1 MPLGGSGS
9 RRTRLY
15 FPTETTKS
23 VALNLGT
30 GTVNDSRIR
39 DVVIVGGG
47 TAGWMAASALSAT
60 MGDQLRV
67 RLIESDEIGIVGV
80 GEATIPAIRLFNGLV
95 GIDEDE
101 FLRRT
106 QGTFKLGI
114 EFQNWGRIGE
124 SYMHGFGQIGQSLDL
139 IEFWQYWLRGRK
151 EGVASEL
158 GNYSFNQVA
167 ARAGRFARVSRV
179 PGTQLDGISY
189 AFHFDASLYARYLRS
204 VSERNGAE
212 RIEGRIVKVNLD
224 PENGFVRSVTLASGE
239 EIAGELFIDCS
250 GFRGLLIE
258 QALETGYEDW
268 SHWLPCDRAIAVP
281 TANVGPPRPFTQSIA
296 HPAGWQWRI
305 PLQHR
310 TGNGHV
316 FCSARMSE
324 DEATRILL
332 DTVEGEPL
340 AEPRTITFKTGMRKR
355 AWNRNVVAMG
365 LSSGFIEPLESTSIH
380 LVQNGIAR
388 LISHFPDR
396 SFAAANIDAYNRRIA
411 QEFEGIR
418 DFIVLHYT
426 ANQRDEPFWQ
436 ALRAMELPEGLRR
449 KIDLFKATGRIF
461 REQDELFTEVGWLQV
476 MIGQN
481 IMPETYHPL
490 ADVLT
495 HDELAGFLRDLETI
509 VAAPASRL
517 PTHQDF
523 IAQSCAAEALNA
535 A

>member
-1 MPLGGSGS
+1 M
-9 RRTRLY
+9 
-15 FPTETTKS
+15 
-23 VALNLGT
+23 
-30 GTVNDSRIR
+30 NDSRIR

-47 TAGWMAASALSAT
+47 TAGWMAAAALSAT
-60 MGDQLRV
+60 MGEQLRI

-95 GIDEDE
+95 GIDEDQ
-101 FLRRT
+101 FLRAT

-139 IEFWQYWLRGRK
+139 IEFWQYWLRGRR

-158 GNYSFNQVA
+158 GRYSFNQAA
-167 ARAGRFARVSRV
+167 AREGRFARVSRI
-179 PGTQLDGISY
+179 PNTQLDGLSY
-189 AFHFDASLYARYLRS
+189 AFHFDASLYARFLRNI
-204 VSERNGAE
+204 SEQRGVQ
-212 RIEGRIVKVNLD
+212 RVEGKIVDVDLH
-224 PENGFVRSVTLASGE
+224 PETGFVRSVRLASGE
-239 EIAGELFIDCS
+239 EHQGELFIDCS

-258 QALETGYEDW
+258 QALQTGYEDW

-281 TANVGPPRPFTQSIA
+281 TANVGQPRPYTQSIA

-316 FCSARMSE
+316 FSSAWMGE

-332 DTVEGEPL
+332 DTVEGQPL
-340 AEPRTITFKTGMRKR
+340 ADPRTISFQTGMRKK
-355 AWNRNVVAMG
+355 AWNRNVVSLG

-396 SFAAANIDAYNRRIA
+396 GFAQANVDAYNRPIA
-411 QEFEGIR
+411 YEFERIR

-426 ANQRDEPFWQ
+426 ANQRDEPFWK
-436 ALRAMELPEGLRR
+436 AMQEVELPPVLRD

-461 REQDELFTEVGWLQV
+461 REQEELFTEVGWLQV
-476 MIGQN
+476 LIGQN
-481 IMPETYHPL
+481 VVPDTYHPL

-495 HDELAGFLRDLETI
+495 REELAGFLRDIETI
-509 VAAPASRL
+509 VSAPALRL
-517 PTHQDF
+517 PIHADF
-523 IAQSCAAEALNA
+523 IAQHCAAEVAHA

>member
-1 MPLGGSGS
+1 M
-9 RRTRLY
+9 
-15 FPTETTKS
+15 
-23 VALNLGT
+23 
-30 GTVNDSRIR
+30 VNDNRIR

-47 TAGWMAASALSAT
+47 TAGWMAAAALSAT
-60 MGDQLRV
+60 MGEQLRI
-67 RLIESDEIGIVGV
+67 RLIESEEIGTVGV

-95 GIDEDE
+95 GIDEDA
-101 FLRRT
+101 FLRAT

-114 EFQNWGRIGE
+114 EFQNWGSIGE

-139 IEFWQYWLRGRK
+139 IEFWQYWLRGRR

-158 GNYSFNQVA
+158 GRYSFNQAA
-167 ARAGRFARVSRV
+167 AREGRFARVSRV
-179 PGTQLDGISY
+179 PNTQLDGISY
-189 AFHFDASLYARYLRS
+189 AFHFDASLYARFLRGL
-204 VSERNGAE
+204 SERRGVE
-212 RIEGRIVKVNLD
+212 RVEGRIVKTNLH
-224 PENGFVRSVTLASGE
+224 PATGFVTSVNLASGE

-281 TANVGPPRPFTQSIA
+281 TVNVGPPRPYTQSIA

-316 FCSARMSE
+316 FCSKFMSE

-332 DTVEGEPL
+332 DTVEGQPL
-340 AEPRTITFKTGMRKR
+340 ADPRTITFQTGMRKR
-355 AWNRNVVAMG
+355 AWNRNVVALG

-380 LVQNGIAR
+380 MVQNGIAR

-396 SFAAANIDAYNRRIA
+396 SFAQANVDAYNRRIA
-411 QEFEGIR
+411 YEFERIR

-426 ANQRDEPFWQ
+426 ANQRDEPFWK
-436 ALRAMELPEGLRR
+436 ALREMELPHTLQD

-461 REQDELFTEVGWLQV
+461 REQEELFTEVGWLQV
-476 MIGQN
+476 MVGQN
-481 IMPETYHPL
+481 IQPETYHPL

-495 HDELAGFLRDLETI
+495 SEELAGFLRDLETI
-509 VAAPASRL
+509 VNAPAARL
-517 PTHQDF
+517 PTHNDF
-523 IAQSCAAEALNA
+523 IAQHCAAEIPDA